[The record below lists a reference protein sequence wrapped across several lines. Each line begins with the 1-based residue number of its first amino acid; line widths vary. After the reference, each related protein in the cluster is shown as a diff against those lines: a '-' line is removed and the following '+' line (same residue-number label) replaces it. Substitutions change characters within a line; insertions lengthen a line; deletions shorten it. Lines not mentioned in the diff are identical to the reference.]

1 MIHTAFVVDLLICV
15 WIYEGKN
22 ALGVYGFA
30 MGLYWIAMDL
40 YEFAV
45 DLHWIW

>member
-1 MIHTAFVVDLLICV
+1 MIHTAFVVDLLRCV
-15 WIYEGKN
+15 WIYEGQI